1 MPRNASGI
9 YTLPAGNPVTPGD
22 VVDAAWA
29 NSTLSDIA
37 TELTNSLSRTGAGG
51 MIAPF
56 RVADGTVTT
65 PGVAFLNETN
75 TGLYRASAGTTAVS
89 ILGVNT
95 ATFSTV
101 GLTIP
106 STKALTAQGNASVG
120 GTFGVTGATT
130 LSSTLAVTGA
140 ITATGGVVGNVTGN
154 VTAAAGSSSFNDV
167 VITGSLDMTAGS
179 SATITG
185 LSTPTNAS
193 DAANKGYVDT
203 QDALRLALTGGTMS
217 GSIAMG
223 SNSITGLA
231 APSASG
237 DATNKSYVD
246 TQVATR
252 LALAGGT
259 MSGAIAMGSSKIT
272 GLGTPTADGDAATK
286 AYVDSVAQGLDVK
299 GSCRAATTANIT
311 LSGTQTVDG
320 VALIAGD
327 RVLVKDQSTAANNGI
342 YVVASGS
349 WSRSADADTWAEL
362 VGAFT
367 FVEEGTTNDNSG
379 WVCTSPAGGTLGSTA
394 VTFEQFSGAGQIT
407 AGAGMV
413 KVGNT
418 LNVQSASSSRIVVG
432 ADEIDL
438 ANTGVSA
445 GTYKSVTVDVYGRV
459 TGGTNPTTLSGYGIT
474 DAYTTTQTDTLLA
487 AKLSLTGGT
496 MSGNVAMG
504 GFKVTGL
511 GAPSNSDDAATKTYV
526 DTADALKLNLTGGT
540 MSGAIAMGT
549 NKITGMGD
557 PTNPQD
563 AATKNYIDTIFGSTA
578 SAAASAS
585 AAATSASNAASSAS
599 AASSSA
605 SAASGSA
612 SSASSSAIS
621 ASSSAASA
629 ATSLD
634 QFEDQYLGAKASN
647 PTVDNDGN
655 PLITGALY
663 FNTTANEMRVYTGSS
678 WIATGSAVNG
688 TSKRQTFTATA
699 SQTTF
704 TITGGYDAGYADVYL
719 NGSKLVNGTDVN
731 VTSGTS
737 VVLATGAAAGDIVDV
752 VAYGAFSLA
761 NMVAKTGDTMTGAL
775 NLPSNG
781 LTVGSTQLAVSGG
794 NVSASGTV
802 TAAAFSGS
810 GASLTSLNAS
820 NISSGTVAT
829 ARLATGTASSST
841 YLRGDQ
847 TWATV
852 SGFSGPRANV
862 YTSNSTFTIP
872 SGITAVKVTVI
883 GGGGGGAGTNLKF
896 SGGGGGTSIKW
907 LTGLT
912 PGNTLSVTVGGGGSG
927 GGTSST
933 GGTGGASSVS
943 SGTQT
948 ISTITGNGGT
958 GTSGGTAS
966 GGDLNIRGGYGGR
979 RGEVPGGG
987 SLYGYGTLTLSA
999 GTGTTGQGY
1008 GSGGGG
1014 GNDDGCAGAA
1024 NGGTGG
1030 AGVVVFEY

>member
-9 YTLPAGNPVTPGD
+9 YTLPAGNPVVPGD
-22 VVDAAWA
+22 VIDAAWA

-56 RVADGTVTT
+56 RVADGSVTA

-75 TGLYRASAGTTAVS
+75 TGMYRASAGTYAVA

-106 STKALTAQGNASVG
+106 STRALTAQGNASVG

-140 ITATGGVVGNVTGN
+140 ITATGGVIGNVAGN
-154 VTAAAGSSSFNDV
+154 VTAASGSSSFNDV

-185 LSTPTNAS
+185 LSTPTNAA

-203 QDALRLALTGGTMS
+203 QDALKLSLSGGTMS

-246 TQVATR
+246 TQDATR

-259 MSGAIAMGSSKIT
+259 MSGAIAMGTSKIT

-311 LSGTQTVDG
+311 LSGTQTIDG
-320 VALIAGD
+320 VAVIAGD

-438 ANTGVSA
+438 ANTGVGA

-526 DTADALKLNLTGGT
+526 DTADALKLNLSGGT

-557 PTNPQD
+557 PTNAQD

-612 SSASSSAIS
+612 ASASSSAIS

-663 FNTTANEMRVYTGSS
+663 FNTTANEMRVYTGSG

-719 NGSKLVNGTDVN
+719 NGAKLVNGTDVT
-731 VTSGTS
+731 VSSGTD

-761 NMVAKTGDTMTGAL
+761 NMVSKTGDTMTGTL

-781 LTVGSTQLAVSGG
+781 LTVGTTQLAVSGG

-802 TAAAFSGS
+802 TAATFSGS

-820 NISSGTVAT
+820 NLGSGTVPDARFPATLPAASGVNLTSLNASNLASGTVGT
-829 ARLATGTASSST
+829 ARLGSGTANNT
-841 YLRGDQ
+841 TFLRGDG
-847 TWATV
+847 TWAVAGGDPT
-852 SGFSGPRANV
+852 
-862 YTSNSTFTIP
+862 
-872 SGITAVKVTVI
+872 TAQVLNAT
-883 GGGGGGAGTNLKF
+883 A
-896 SGGGGGTSIKW
+896 
-907 LTGLT
+907 
-912 PGNTLSVTVGGGGSG
+912 
-927 GGTSST
+927 
-933 GGTGGASSVS
+933 GASAGAV
-943 SGTQT
+943 GTYS
-948 ISTITGNGGT
+948 IIGT
-958 GTSGGTAS
+958 TSGGIPTFNSTRAGSQLRYRSITAS
-966 GGDLNIRGGYGGR
+966 NSGATPSGTWRLMAGWQDDCGF
-979 RGEVPGGG
+979 VPSA
-987 SLYGYGTLTLSA
+987 SLWLRIS
-999 GTGTTGQGY
+999 
-1008 GSGGGG
+1008 
-1014 GNDDGCAGAA
+1014 
-1024 NGGTGG
+1024 
-1030 AGVVVFEY
+1030 